1 MANTKNTEYILD
13 YVLCPYCKK
22 KFKELHRHALMIHGK
37 SIQDLQDD
45 YPGSP
50 VSITKTTNK
59 VGDYPCLFCDRKYDR
74 LNALNNHYRLKHPEY
89 FVKLKADKEKK
100 YNHYKECPICFK
112 KYGSMSQH
120 VFLAHGYQWDKFCND
135 YNWDI
140 SKGTIF
146 TEEHCKKLSDN
157 KLKYYN
163 SAEGFKRKQKQS
175 AAIKGNKNMA
185 CRPEVR
191 AKISNAAVKR
201 IHTDGFFRCSYGIKV
216 NFLYEGVNYHT
227 RSFEEFKVMFLLLK
241 NKIPFNYEGYSIK
254 YKREGIIH
262 NYFCDFRIQDTF
274 IEIKACLNRYDKEKY
289 RCIKNAFKKEG
300 KKFRVETYNTLKK
313 MLKLEENY
321 DIFEECKQLLSKNNI
336 SFSYYTHCI
345 NSSILRKI
353 DENYLNNKNIKII
366 KVGNKM
372 VNWCEVESVEVNEHD
387 GYVYDIQLEKN
398 HYFAANNII
407 SHNCRLKNDISDVKN
422 DFSYSLGAGG
432 ESTGSK
438 KVITINYNRMI
449 QNKTKLADQVSLVH
463 KYLHAYNEVFREYLA
478 ANMLPVFKAGLVDF
492 NKLYLTIGL
501 NGVLEAAEFLGF
513 EISNNPEYINWL
525 SEQFKEIAEL
535 NREFGK
541 HNNLK
546 INTECV
552 PGENLGIKF
561 ANWDKKDGYIVP
573 RDCYNSYFYKVED
586 QDLSIIDKFYLMGK
600 DTCGSLDGGS
610 ALHANLEEYPTKEG
624 FKKLLTVS
632 VKTGC
637 PYFCFNIKI
646 TVCNDCGNIDK
657 HTLQK
662 CPKCNSTNIDYATR
676 IIGYLKKISS
686 FSAGRKI
693 EAAKRHY
700 NKC

>member
-1 MANTKNTEYILD
+1 MIRLDKRHIEDKVGFIKDYIQAENAATASKYDQNANVSTRNIATLSAELYKDYTIQINRHLVYDKLLKMYGQEVADKFLD
-13 YVLCPYCKK
+13 QLKKHEIYVNDETSLMPYCCAISLYPFLMNGLRDLGGETARPQHLSSFNGGFVNLVFAVASQFAGAVATVGWLMCFDYFARKDYGDNYL
-22 KFKELHRHALMIHGK
+22 ETHSRVIEQEIQSVVYALNQPAAARGFQSVFWNI
-37 SIQDLQDD
+37 SI
-45 YPGSP
+45 
-50 VSITKTTNK
+50 
-59 VGDYPCLFCDRKYDR
+59 YDR
-74 LNALNNHYRLKHPEY
+74 PY
-89 FVKLKADKEKK
+89 FEGM
-100 YNHYKECPICFK
+100 
-112 KYGSMSQH
+112 YGNF
-120 VFLAHGYQWDKFCND
+120 VYPDF
-135 YNWDI
+135 
-140 SKGTIF
+140 SKPNYD
-146 TEEHCKKLSDN
+146 SVN
-157 KLKYYN
+157 KLQKYFMKWFN
-163 SAEGFKRKQKQS
+163 KERTK
-175 AAIKGNKNMA
+175 AI
-185 CRPEVR
+185 
-191 AKISNAAVKR
+191 
-201 IHTDGFFRCSYGIKV
+201 
-216 NFLYEGVNYHT
+216 L
-227 RSFEEFKVMFLLLK
+227 
-241 NKIPFNYEGYSIK
+241 
-254 YKREGIIH
+254 
-262 NYFCDFRIQDTF
+262 TF
-274 IEIKACLNRYDKEKY
+274 PVVTAACLNDGSDMVDEDFKDFIAEELSESNSFF
-289 RCIKNAFKKEG
+289 IFTDSSVNA
-300 KKFRVETYNTLKK
+300 
-313 MLKLEENY
+313 
-321 DIFEECKQLLSKNNI
+321 LS
-336 SFSYYTHCI
+336 SC
-345 NSSILRKI
+345 
-353 DENYLNNKNIKII
+353 
-366 KVGNKM
+366 
-372 VNWCEVESVEVNEHD
+372 
-387 GYVYDIQLEKN
+387 
-398 HYFAANNII
+398 
-407 SHNCRLKNDISDVKN
+407 CRLKSNISDVKN

-449 QNKTKLADQVSLVH
+449 QNKTKLSGQVSLVH
-463 KYLHAYNEVFREYLA
+463 KYLHAYNEVFREYLD
-478 ANMLPVFKAGLVDF
+478 ANMLPVFKAGFVDF

-535 NREFGK
+535 NKEFGK
-541 HNNLK
+541 LNNLK

-561 ANWDKKDGYIVP
+561 ANWDKKDGYVVP

-586 QDLSIIDKFYLMGK
+586 QDLSIIDKFYIMGK

>member
-1 MANTKNTEYILD
+1 MIRLDKRHIEDKVGFIKDYIQAENAATASKYDQNANVSTRNIATLSAELYKDYTIQINRHLVYDKLLKMYGQEVADKFLD
-13 YVLCPYCKK
+13 QLKKHEIYVNDETSLMPYCCAISLYPFLMNGLKDLGGETARPQHLSSFNGGFVNLVFAVASQFAGAVATVGWLMCFDYFARK
-22 KFKELHRHALMIHGK
+22 DYGDNYLETHSRVIEQEIQSVVYALNQPAAARGFQSVFWNI
-37 SIQDLQDD
+37 SI
-45 YPGSP
+45 
-50 VSITKTTNK
+50 
-59 VGDYPCLFCDRKYDR
+59 YDR
-74 LNALNNHYRLKHPEY
+74 PY
-89 FVKLKADKEKK
+89 FEGM
-100 YNHYKECPICFK
+100 
-112 KYGSMSQH
+112 YGNF
-120 VFLAHGYQWDKFCND
+120 VYPDF
-135 YNWDI
+135 
-140 SKGTIF
+140 SKPNYD
-146 TEEHCKKLSDN
+146 SVN
-157 KLKYYN
+157 KLQKYFMKWFN
-163 SAEGFKRKQKQS
+163 KERSK
-175 AAIKGNKNMA
+175 AI
-185 CRPEVR
+185 
-191 AKISNAAVKR
+191 
-201 IHTDGFFRCSYGIKV
+201 
-216 NFLYEGVNYHT
+216 L
-227 RSFEEFKVMFLLLK
+227 
-241 NKIPFNYEGYSIK
+241 
-254 YKREGIIH
+254 
-262 NYFCDFRIQDTF
+262 TF
-274 IEIKACLNRYDKEKY
+274 PVVTAACLNDGSDMVDEDFKDFIAEELSESNSFF
-289 RCIKNAFKKEG
+289 IFTDSSVNA
-300 KKFRVETYNTLKK
+300 
-313 MLKLEENY
+313 
-321 DIFEECKQLLSKNNI
+321 LS
-336 SFSYYTHCI
+336 SC
-345 NSSILRKI
+345 
-353 DENYLNNKNIKII
+353 
-366 KVGNKM
+366 
-372 VNWCEVESVEVNEHD
+372 
-387 GYVYDIQLEKN
+387 
-398 HYFAANNII
+398 
-407 SHNCRLKNDISDVKN
+407 CRLKNDISDVKN

-438 KVITINYNRMI
+438 KVITINYNRMV

-463 KYLHAYNEVFREYLA
+463 KYLHAYNEVFREYLD
-478 ANMLPVFKAGLVDF
+478 ANMLPVFKAGFVDF

-535 NREFGK
+535 NREFDK

>member
-1 MANTKNTEYILD
+1 MIRLDKRHIEDKVGFIKDYIQAENAATASKYDQNANVSTRNIATLSAELYKDYTIQINRHLVYNKLVELYDQEVADKFLD
-13 YVLCPYCKK
+13 QLKKHEIYVNDETSLMPYCCAISLYPFLMNGLRDLGGETARPQHLSSFNGGFVNLVFAVASQFAGAVATVGWLMCFDYFARKDYGDNYL
-22 KFKELHRHALMIHGK
+22 ETHSRVIEQEIQSVVYALNQPAAARGFQSVFWNI
-37 SIQDLQDD
+37 SI
-45 YPGSP
+45 
-50 VSITKTTNK
+50 
-59 VGDYPCLFCDRKYDR
+59 YDR
-74 LNALNNHYRLKHPEY
+74 PY
-89 FVKLKADKEKK
+89 FEGM
-100 YNHYKECPICFK
+100 
-112 KYGSMSQH
+112 YGNF
-120 VFLAHGYQWDKFCND
+120 VYPDF
-135 YNWDI
+135 
-140 SKGTIF
+140 SKPNYD
-146 TEEHCKKLSDN
+146 SVN
-157 KLKYYN
+157 KLQKYFMKWFN
-163 SAEGFKRKQKQS
+163 KERSK
-175 AAIKGNKNMA
+175 AI
-185 CRPEVR
+185 
-191 AKISNAAVKR
+191 
-201 IHTDGFFRCSYGIKV
+201 
-216 NFLYEGVNYHT
+216 L
-227 RSFEEFKVMFLLLK
+227 
-241 NKIPFNYEGYSIK
+241 
-254 YKREGIIH
+254 
-262 NYFCDFRIQDTF
+262 TF
-274 IEIKACLNRYDKEKY
+274 PVVTAACLNDGSDMVDEDFKDFIAEELSESNSFF
-289 RCIKNAFKKEG
+289 IFTDSSVNA
-300 KKFRVETYNTLKK
+300 
-313 MLKLEENY
+313 
-321 DIFEECKQLLSKNNI
+321 LS
-336 SFSYYTHCI
+336 SC
-345 NSSILRKI
+345 
-353 DENYLNNKNIKII
+353 
-366 KVGNKM
+366 
-372 VNWCEVESVEVNEHD
+372 
-387 GYVYDIQLEKN
+387 
-398 HYFAANNII
+398 
-407 SHNCRLKNDISDVKN
+407 CRLKNDISDVKN

-463 KYLHAYNEVFREYLA
+463 KYLHAYNEVFREYLD
-478 ANMLPVFKAGLVDF
+478 ANMLPVFKAGFVDF

-541 HNNLK
+541 LNNLK

-561 ANWDKKDGYIVP
+561 ANWDRKDGYIVP

-586 QDLSIIDKFYLMGK
+586 QDLSVIDKFYIMGK

-662 CPKCNSTNIDYATR
+662 CPKCNSANIDYATR

-700 NKC
+700 NKY